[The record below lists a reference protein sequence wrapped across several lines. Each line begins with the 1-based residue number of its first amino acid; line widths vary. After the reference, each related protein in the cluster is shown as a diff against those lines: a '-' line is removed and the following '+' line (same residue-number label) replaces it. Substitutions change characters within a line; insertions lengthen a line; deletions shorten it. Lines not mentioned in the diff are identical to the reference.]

1 MGDLTPATNERAPFR
16 QLGARGS
23 ARHVAGS
30 ARAVARGD
38 RALEDPRS
46 GPADGVE
53 VLEDELDDDRPLE
66 KITIDVVETK
76 KKSSK

>member
-1 MGDLTPATNERAPFR
+1 MPEETFLGD
-16 QLGARGS
+16 
-23 ARHVAGS
+23 
-30 ARAVARGD
+30 
-38 RALEDPRS
+38 
-46 GPADGVE
+46 E